1 MHLGTKD
8 CKAEQ
13 LNDFLKHHRAEK
25 IYLVGDIIDGW
36 KMKSGIFWKQEFTR
50 VLRRLLTLSKKGVQ
64 IDYITGNHDEFL
76 RRFANN
82 RFDNIHLYNRVIH
95 TTADGRKLL
104 VIHGDQFDSV
114 ARCHH
119 WLKFLGDKGND
130 LLMFLNR
137 GYNLLR
143 EKYGHGYWSLA
154 GYLKNHIPQA
164 QRYIQD
170 YEQGVAYA
178 AEKQG
183 FDGVVCGHIH
193 HAANK
198 KIGNIDY
205 YNTGDWVE
213 SCTALA
219 EDFDGKIHLIHWRDQ
234 LSNKPAPAP
243 METTPPI
250 TSPIPETEAASLTTG
265 VIASAIF
272 AGASLGHSQWE
283 PNEMDLDDLL
293 NDDWVTEEQLKAGDY
308 SSQEFSSTHWFE
320 PDATENPAYA
330 DDSEEPL
337 DLDQVPALII
347 PITV

>member
-36 KMKSGIFWKQEFTR
+36 KMKSGIYWKQEFTR

-95 TTADGRKLL
+95 TTVDGRKLL

-193 HAANK
+193 QAANK
-198 KIGNIDY
+198 KIGNIEY

-213 SCTALA
+213 SCTALV
-219 EDFDGKIHLIHWRDQ
+219 EDFDGKIHLIQWRDQ
-234 LSNKPAPAP
+234 LSNSVAPTPA
-243 METTPPI
+243 ETVI
-250 TSPIPETEAASLTTG
+250 TTADSLPETEAASLTTS

-272 AGASLGHSQWE
+272 AGASLGHTQWE
-283 PNEMDLDDLL
+283 HKEMDLDDLL
-293 NDDWVTEEQLKAGDY
+293 SEDWVSEKQLQDRDY
-308 SSQEFSSTHWFE
+308 SHQHLSNTDWLES
-320 PDATENPAYA
+320 DVTENSEYA
-330 DDSEEPL
+330 DTNEELL

-347 PITV
+347 PINV

>member
-8 CKAEQ
+8 CKAER

-36 KMKSGIFWKQEFTR
+36 KMKSGIYWKQEFTR

-95 TTADGRKLL
+95 TTVDGRKLL

-183 FDGVVCGHIH
+183 FDGVICGHIH

-198 KIGNIDY
+198 KIGNIEY

-219 EDFDGKIHLIHWRDQ
+219 EDSDGKIHLIRWRDQ
-234 LSNKPAPAP
+234 LSNRAAASA
-243 METTPPI
+243 ETTVP
-250 TSPIPETEAASLTTG
+250 TSNPLPETEAASLTTG

-272 AGASLGHSQWE
+272 AGASLGHTQWE
-283 PNEMDLDDLL
+283 PKKMELDDLL
-293 NDDWVTEEQLKAGDY
+293 NSGKVSEKQLQDSDY
-308 SSQEFSSTHWFE
+308 SNPHFASADRLERDTLENSEHA
-320 PDATENPAYA
+320 DA
-330 DDSEEPL
+330 SEELL
-337 DLDQVPALII
+337 DLDEVPALII
-347 PITV
+347 PINV

>member
-8 CKAEQ
+8 CKAER

-36 KMKSGIFWKQEFTR
+36 KMKSGIYWKQEFTR

-95 TTADGRKLL
+95 TTVDGRKLL

-119 WLKFLGDKGND
+119 WLKFFGDKGND

-183 FDGVVCGHIH
+183 FDGVICGHIH

-198 KIGNIDY
+198 KIGNIEY

-219 EDFDGKIHLIHWRDQ
+219 EDSDGKIHLIRWRDQ
-234 LSNKPAPAP
+234 LSNGAAAAA
-243 METTPPI
+243 ETTAP
-250 TSPIPETEAASLTTG
+250 TSNPLPDTEAASLTTG

-272 AGASLGHSQWE
+272 AGASLGHTQWE
-283 PNEMDLDDLL
+283 PKEMDLDDLL
-293 NDDWVTEEQLKAGDY
+293 NSGKVSEKQLQDGDY
-308 SSQEFSSTHWFE
+308 SNQHFASADRFE
-320 PDATENPAYA
+320 RDTLENSEHVDA
-330 DDSEEPL
+330 SEELL
-337 DLDQVPALII
+337 DLDEVPALII
-347 PITV
+347 PINV

>member
-1 MHLGTKD
+1 MQRYRTLWISDVHLGTRD
-8 CKAEQ
+8 CKASQ
-13 LNDFLKHHRAEK
+13 LNQFLKQTRAEK

-36 KMKSGIFWKQEFTR
+36 KMKSGVYWRQDFTR
-50 VLRRLLTLSKKGVQ
+50 VLRRLLTLSKRGVK

-95 TTADGRKLL
+95 KTADGRRIL

-114 ARCHH
+114 ARCHQ

-137 GYNLLR
+137 GYNR
-143 EKYGHGYWSLA
+143 WRQKSGHGYWSLA

-164 QRYIQD
+164 QRYIRD
-170 YEQGVAYA
+170 YEEGVAYA

-183 FDGVVCGHIH
+183 FDGVICGHIH
-193 HAANK
+193 QAAVK
-198 KIGNIDY
+198 RIGKVDY

-219 EDFDGKIHLIHWRDQ
+219 EDFDGKIHLLRWND
-234 LSNKPAPAP
+234 N
-243 METTPPI
+243 
-250 TSPIPETEAASLTTG
+250 
-265 VIASAIF
+265 
-272 AGASLGHSQWE
+272 
-283 PNEMDLDDLL
+283 NEQR
-293 NDDWVTEEQLKAGDY
+293 TEEQQA
-308 SSQEFSSTHWFE
+308 SQLTAKETTLAAACVVAMTAPSE
-320 PDATENPAYA
+320 DIELELELARLEE
-330 DDSEEPL
+330 DD

-347 PITV
+347 PAGF

>member
-198 KIGNIDY
+198 RIGNIDY

-219 EDFDGKIHLIHWRDQ
+219 EDFNGEIHLIHWRDQ
-234 LSNKPAPAP
+234 LSNKLTPAT
-243 METTPPI
+243 METAPPI

-293 NDDWVTEEQLKAGDY
+293 NDDWVTEEQLKDGDY

-320 PDATENPAYA
+320 PDATENSVYA